1 MEEIQTR
8 TSDNVENMRAQ
19 FSPYVSQVQDN
30 AQAKIT
36 TLNELLQSQAG
47 SMKEGFERTTE
58 DLRSALEDKMEEI
71 RGWFQPY
78 VSMFTM
84 ETL

>member
-8 TSDNVENMRAQ
+8 TSDNMENMRAQ
-19 FSPYVSQVQDN
+19 FVPYVSQVQDN

-36 TLNELLQSQAG
+36 TLNQLLQSQVG
-47 SMKEGFERTTE
+47 SMKEGFERTSE
-58 DLRSALEDKMEEI
+58 DLRSALDDKMEEI
-71 RGWFQPY
+71 RGWFRPY

-84 ETL
+84 